1 MPFAIPFIGGL
12 LAKAGA
18 AGVGSAVVGAVKSA
32 AVVQT
37 IDIALDRIGLSGS
50 ELPKAITMIK
60 GDKFSRD
67 QFVGTTVRKL
77 AGDTTAQYGS
87 TDRRE
92 IRKNQIANNQKFKLA
107 EKAAIK
113 TTLNTSKN
121 YGKTFVNEQVLGRK
135 KPATATAATDLAA
148 SRPTTTDKKEQTAR
162 IERHYEY
169 DAGVQRSVLT
179 YEDKKRAGTATS
191 ADLDNIERALKA
203 ADGKSL
209 DERQRLWERTGYTVS
224 GGNPALQD
232 AAVRYMNTAYEDEKK
247 TRDEVAM
254 GYSPTYSERIPI
266 LDSPYRSVEEEL
278 VAIKRDTRIGP
289 EGYYMQGMEDVFREA
304 SRPTDRGPL
313 NPAPSMATLK
323 YKKWTPGDVGMFE
336 KGMALDHMAMK
347 MIGLDP
353 RYDKT
358 TMRADSGSMSAFQK
372 ARSILATMMQ
382 KDAATQKALLEGYR
396 MDQATSTG
404 SELLDKDGEFLRQF
418 VKNQRPR
425 VIARE
430 ELLMAR
436 LFPGVSPESLEV
448 VDEQLQS
455 LYAGLGMEYDSES
468 FERVMLANLTG
479 EKPESLEHMDELVAE
494 GKASELE
501 FYAKRGITPEM
512 LKRGAMTAF
521 GFAADFGRKDTKVGS
536 WDQSPAIEVAALASG
551 PTSEQIAYRSSLQL
565 VTEQPN
571 PQYNAAMAAKYPLNT
586 MYSTPTLVSRS
597 LIHSFID
604 DKSRTYSLPLSSDQA
619 MKTGVGTYAYKPM
632 PVPSYV
638 KQRVEPVISV
648 GQGVMTAAL

>member
-18 AGVGSAVVGAVKSA
+18 AGVGTAVVGAVKSA

-37 IDIALDRIGLSGS
+37 IDIALDGIGLSGS
-50 ELPKAITMIK
+50 ELPKAIAMIK
-60 GDKFSRD
+60 GGKFGRD

-191 ADLDNIERALKA
+191 ADLDAIERALRA

-224 GGNPALQD
+224 GGTPAVQD
-232 AAVRYMNTAYEDEKK
+232 AAVRYMNAAYDDEKK

-313 NPAPSMATLK
+313 NPAPSMARLK

-396 MDQATSTG
+396 MDHATSTG

-455 LYAGLGMEYDSES
+455 LYAGLGMEYNPES

-512 LKRGAMTAF
+512 LKRGAATIF

-648 GQGVMTAAL
+648 GQGVMTAAR